1 MEVEN
6 NKFLM
11 ICDYTCSCEFCGE
24 KIRKG
29 ERYLHIWKNAW
40 KGATRTNICKSCI
53 LKIFV
58 ELAPDKKE
66 VENIRKE
73 LILNNLEN

>member
-1 MEVEN
+1 MQE

-11 ICDYTCSCEFCGE
+11 ICSYTCGCEFCNE

-29 ERYLHIWKNAW
+29 EKYLHIWKNAW
-40 KGATRTNICKSCI
+40 KGFTRTNICKSCI
-53 LKIFV
+53 LKIFL
-58 ELAPDKKE
+58 ELAPSKNE
-66 VENIRKE
+66 VNTLRKE